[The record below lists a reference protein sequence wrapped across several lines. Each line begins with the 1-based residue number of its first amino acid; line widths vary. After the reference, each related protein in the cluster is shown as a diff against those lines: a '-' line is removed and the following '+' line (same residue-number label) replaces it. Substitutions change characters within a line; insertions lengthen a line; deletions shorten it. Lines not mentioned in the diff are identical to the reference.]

1 VIEHEFPRTQAMSTL
16 QKNGT
21 PESLF
26 FILASLI
33 APNIV
38 FINTKKAFFL
48 LAIVQFAIL
57 LYGFVDV
64 ELALIMYLSYAAVAL
79 SFKFSAWVFYA
90 NFK

>member
-1 VIEHEFPRTQAMSTL
+1 MSTS

-21 PESLF
+21 PEVLF

-48 LAIVQFAIL
+48 LAIVQFLIL
-57 LYGFVDV
+57 LYGFLDV
-64 ELALIMYLSYAAVAL
+64 ELALIMYLSYAVVAF
-79 SFKFSAWVFYA
+79 SFKFSSWVFHA

>member
-1 VIEHEFPRTQAMSTL
+1 MSTL

-21 PESLF
+21 IESLF
-26 FILASLI
+26 FILVSLI
-33 APNIV
+33 SPNIV